1 MNTRLLFNSS
11 LDNIIKCN
19 DSFDYAVLQIAYHGK
34 NRNGSFI
41 DKSTMQR
48 CAEKSIYNVPVVA
61 NYHRETDSIGSHD
74 AEIVRKKGT
83 PTLVNITQ
91 PIGVVPESADFWWSE
106 VAEDDGI
113 IHEYL
118 CADVL
123 LWKRQEAYATIKENG
138 ITAQSME
145 IGINECHRENKTLM
159 IDDFEFQAFCLLG
172 SAEPCFESAS
182 LATFDK
188 EEFYSQ
194 FAAMLSDL
202 PDAIKHFSKKGVS
215 NMAVKEKLQLMEKY
229 NLTLDD
235 IDFELDD
242 FTIEELT
249 EKFEAMKTEEPVEAA
264 EEPVEE
270 SLIEQEEREPEP
282 AAETFADGDGEEP
295 SGDSEPDETAADQ
308 DGDPATGDG
317 DEPSDDPESD
327 SEPEPESEDD
337 PDDDEMVGPHGV
349 AIRTRRVYLLDSEFR
364 RELCD
369 AVSGEMVQEDGFS
382 YPRYFIIDHDTSL
395 GTVYCV
401 DTANHW
407 ITVGMPYSMDGDHV
421 VVDFDSAKRVKV
433 VFEEFDEGTI
443 GADSLGFE
451 NAVKTYAEAV
461 TAKYTAELD
470 EVTGKLNAS
479 LRSDA
484 EKELFAK
491 FADLSEVESFQE
503 LYESRAQYDLE
514 TIEEKC
520 FAIRGRMGKFA
531 LNPQKNGPQ
540 KLPVDSTTEVEPDPY
555 GGLVR
560 KHN

>member
-1 MNTRLLFNSS
+1 
-11 LDNIIKCN
+11 
-19 DSFDYAVLQIAYHGK
+19 
-34 NRNGSFI
+34 
-41 DKSTMQR
+41 MQR
-48 CAEKSIYNVPVVA
+48 CAEKSIHNVPVVA

-74 AEIVRKKGT
+74 AEIVRKNGT

-106 VAEDDGI
+106 VTEDDGST
-113 IHEYL
+113 HEYL
-118 CADVL
+118 CTDVL
-123 LWKRQEAYATIKENG
+123 LWKRQEAYAKIKEDG

-159 IDDFEFQAFCLLG
+159 VDDFEFQAFCLLG

-188 EEFYSQ
+188 DEFYSQ

-202 PDAIKHFSKKGVS
+202 HDAVKYYAKKGVS
-215 NMAVKEKLQLMEKY
+215 NLEIKEKLQLMEKY
-229 NLTLDD
+229 NLTLED
-235 IDFELDD
+235 IDFELND

-249 EKFEAMKTEEPVEAA
+249 EKFKAMKATEQDNAEA
-264 EEPVEE
+264 
-270 SLIEQEEREPEP
+270 EP
-282 AAETFADGDGEEP
+282 AAETFADGDPEPEETP
-295 SGDSEPDETAADQ
+295 TGQEPDTGA
-308 DGDPATGDG
+308 GDG
-317 DEPSDDPESD
+317 DEPTDDPD
-327 SEPEPESEDD
+327 PEPEPEPEPEEDPNDD
-337 PDDDEMVGPHGV
+337 PDDDALTGPGGV
-349 AIRTRRVYLLDSEFR
+349 ANGTRRVYLLDSEFR
-364 RELCD
+364 RELRD

-395 GTVYCV
+395 NTVYCI

-451 NAVKTYAEAV
+451 NAAAEYARVQVEHATNKFSADLEEANN
-461 TAKYTAELD
+461 
-470 EVTGKLNAS
+470 KLNAMM
-479 LRSDA
+479 RADA

-491 FADLSEVESFQE
+491 FTDLSDVEAFQS
-503 LYESRAQYDLE
+503 LYENRAQFDLE
-514 TIEEKC
+514 TLEDKC
-520 FAIRGRMGKFA
+520 YAIRGRLGKFSVA
-531 LNPQKNGPQ
+531 PKKGGY
-540 KLPVDSTTEVEPDPY
+540 KLLVDTSGEVEPEPY

-560 KHN
+560 NYI